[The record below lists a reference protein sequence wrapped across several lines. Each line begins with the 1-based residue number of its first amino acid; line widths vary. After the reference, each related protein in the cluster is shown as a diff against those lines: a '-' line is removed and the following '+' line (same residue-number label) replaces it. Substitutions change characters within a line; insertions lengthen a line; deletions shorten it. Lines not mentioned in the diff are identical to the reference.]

1 MKNLI
6 LIRHAKSSQ
15 DYNSV
20 SDKERPLNARGKKA
34 APFMAELLKKKGVNF
49 ELLISSPAER
59 AYATAKKFA
68 DVYEYNR
75 KEIKI
80 VEELYGADI
89 HEIVEIIQSID
100 DKFNCV
106 GLIGHNPDLTQFNN
120 YMTDTY
126 IDNIP
131 TCGISSI
138 QFDIESWKDIEQGI
152 GKLLFF
158 EYPKKHN
165 PLL

>member
-6 LIRHAKSSQ
+6 LIRHAKSNQNIS
-15 DYNSV
+15 SV

-34 APFMAELLKKKGVNF
+34 APFMAEYIKKKGVRF
-49 ELLISSPAER
+49 DLLISSPAER
-59 AYATAKKFA
+59 AYSTAKKFA
-68 DVYEYNR
+68 DIFEYNR

-80 VEELYGADI
+80 VEELYGAAI
-89 HEIVEIIQSID
+89 HEILDVIHAID
-100 DKFNCV
+100 DKHNCV
-106 GLIGHNPDLTQFNN
+106 ALVGHNPDLTQFNN
-120 YMTDTY
+120 YMVDTF

-131 TCGISSI
+131 TCGIASLE
-138 QFDIESWKDIEQGI
+138 FDINSWKDIEQGV

-158 EYPKKHN
+158 EYPKKLN